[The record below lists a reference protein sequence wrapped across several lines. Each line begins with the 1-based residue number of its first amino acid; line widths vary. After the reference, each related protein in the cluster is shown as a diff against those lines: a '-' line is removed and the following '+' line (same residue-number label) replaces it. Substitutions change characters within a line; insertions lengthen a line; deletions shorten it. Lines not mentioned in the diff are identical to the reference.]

1 MKIYEEGILNMDNF
15 LISTKNIKKRIFIL
29 IIGTLI
35 SAFGMALL
43 VKSNLGQSTVGGF
56 SYNISMILNLKV
68 GTVVALVNYICF
80 VGQIIILKGN
90 FRFIRIL
97 QLLITYIFASTM
109 NLFLYTIP
117 IISNLSLNSYLFKVI
132 VLLLGITCMSYGVS
146 LSLKADIVILPFEAF
161 FYEISIK
168 SNIKFGSLRRLVDII
183 LVIISLTII
192 YIFKIPNNS
201 VREGTIIYTF
211 LFGTLLNVFMEL
223 TKE

>member
-1 MKIYEEGILNMDNF
+1 MDNF